1 MTEEAGEDVDVLA
14 NKRHA
19 TRYRILVEIAERQPA
34 VNQSEIADSIG
45 VTSQAVSHYLQ
56 ELVDAG
62 HVDKEGR
69 GRYEVTK
76 EGVDWLIGQT
86 DALQEYTEY
95 VSEDVVGGVDTETVV
110 AATEVEEGD
119 RVHLSMEDGVI
130 HAREGGSEGATAVA
144 VTSGGVGEAV
154 AVTDFE
160 GLLEYEPGDVTLLSV
175 PRATIDSAD
184 VHVED
189 VEEAAGSH
197 DLFAVAGT
205 EALAVARRVGHEP
218 DVRFGVAE
226 AVREAA
232 ARGVDVYV
240 VAVENRVSEVTDAL
254 SEDGIGYEVV
264 EVKEA

>member
-1 MTEEAGEDVDVLA
+1 MTDEAGEDVAVLA

-62 HVDKEGR
+62 HVEKEGR

-76 EGVDWLIGQT
+76 EGVDWLLGQT
-86 DALQEYTEY
+86 DSLQEYTEY
-95 VSEDVVGGVDTETVV
+95 VAGEVVGGVDTETVI

-119 RVHLSMEDGVI
+119 RVHLSMEEGAI
-130 HAREGGSEGATAVA
+130 HAREGGTEGATAVA
-144 VTSGGVGEAV
+144 VTSGSPGEAV

-160 GLLEYEPGDVTLLSV
+160 GLLEYEPGDVKILSL
-175 PRATIDSAD
+175 PEEPSDALAGY
-184 VHVED
+184 VEP
-189 VEEAAGSH
+189 VAEAADHH

-205 EALAVARRVGHEP
+205 EALAVARRADVEP
-218 DVRFGVAE
+218 DVRFGAPE

-232 ARGVDVYV
+232 ARGVGVYA
-240 VAVENRVSEVTDAL
+240 VAVESKVSEITDAL

-264 EVKEA
+264 EAGEA